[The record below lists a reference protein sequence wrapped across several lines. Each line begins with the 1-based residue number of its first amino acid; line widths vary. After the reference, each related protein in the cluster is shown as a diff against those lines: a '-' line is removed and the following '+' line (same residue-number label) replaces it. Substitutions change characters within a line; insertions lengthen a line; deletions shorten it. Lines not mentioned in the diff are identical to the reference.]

1 MPELPTHMAYGGP
14 GTAMPGPV
22 VGALVPF
29 VLGPFTTATTV
40 VSGAGEIGF
49 KCPCDMRLE
58 SVSWAF
64 MTAPGAAST
73 MAIYNHTATNGGAGG
88 TAVLAATAI
97 TTEGY
102 LEGASFASSAVRNFT
117 KGDFL
122 VLDMVIGTSAPVNMV
137 VVIMAYITGHAVAS
151 VTAR

>member
-1 MPELPTHMAYGGP
+1 MPELPGHMAYGGP
-14 GTAMPGPV
+14 GTAMPGPI

-40 VSGAGEIGF
+40 VSGAGEIGI
-49 KCPCDMRLE
+49 KCPCDLRLE

-73 MAIYNHTATNGGAGG
+73 MAIFNHTATNGGAGG

-97 TTEGY
+97 TSEGTV
-102 LEGASFASSAVRNFT
+102 EGSAFASSAVRNFT
-117 KGDFL
+117 KGQFI

-137 VVIMAYITGHAVAS
+137 VTIMAYITGHSVAD
-151 VTAR
+151 VAAR